1 MPLNESRMTAIR
13 LMQVQRES
21 HTSQHWQSH
30 HYAHPVVINSVR
42 YCLCADCYEE
52 MIIIAEQWQR
62 DYDSM
67 MEDIRRSSEHFLG
80 FDIYE
85 EWLKKTTR
93 FTPL

>member
-1 MPLNESRMTAIR
+1 
-13 LMQVQRES
+13 
-21 HTSQHWQSH
+21 
-30 HYAHPVVINSVR
+30 
-42 YCLCADCYEE
+42 
-52 MIIIAEQWQR
+52 MIDIAEQWQR

-85 EWLKKTTR
+85 EWQKKTKE

>member
-1 MPLNESRMTAIR
+1 MTAIR
-13 LMQVQRES
+13 LMQMQHES
-21 HTSQHWQSH
+21 HISQYWQSH
-30 HYAHPVVINSVR
+30 HYAHAVVINSVR

-67 MEDIRRSSEHFLG
+67 LEDIRRSSEHFLG